1 MSLVMYFFCDVFFS
15 GQANLLEILSEEFSL
30 IKYWVVII
38 QIVFMVVFIMTN
50 VLDSMDSVDSVSLWF
65 QHL

>member
-1 MSLVMYFFCDVFFS
+1 MCFLCDVFFS
-15 GQANLLEILSEEFSL
+15 GWADLLEMLSEECSL

-38 QIVFMVVFIMTN
+38 QLVLMIMFIMPN
-50 VLDSMDSVDSVSLWF
+50 VLDSMDSVSLWF